1 MNGNNKKPKF
11 PSKEY
16 FDMVFKESNKKDSIL
31 DTNMVKEDPNRDII
45 RFLLNERNKFV
56 GNR

>member
-1 MNGNNKKPKF
+1 MDTKSSPKF
-11 PSKEY
+11 PSREY
-16 FDMVFKESNKKDSIL
+16 FEMMFGKSNKKEDFTL
-31 DTNMVKEDPNRDII
+31 YDNRVKEDPNKDII

>member
-16 FDMVFKESNKKDSIL
+16 FDLMFKESNKKDSL
-31 DTNMVKEDPNRDII
+31 YNDTRSKEDPKKDII

-56 GNR
+56 ENR

>member
-1 MNGNNKKPKF
+1 MNGNSQTPKF
-11 PSKEY
+11 PSREY
-16 FDMVFKESNKKDSIL
+16 FDMMFRESNKKTPIS
-31 DTNMVKEDPNRDII
+31 DTNRVKEDPKKDII

>member
-1 MNGNNKKPKF
+1 MDNKNAKF
-11 PSKEY
+11 PSREY
-16 FDMVFKESNKKDSIL
+16 FDMMFRESNKKIHTSDS
-31 DTNMVKEDPNRDII
+31 NRVKEDPKKDII

>member
-1 MNGNNKKPKF
+1 
-11 PSKEY
+11 
-16 FDMVFKESNKKDSIL
+16 MVFKESNKKDSIL